1 MRTSTRWTVA
11 TLVVI
16 GFAGL
21 VLRRSRVPTATER
34 DDPAVAGVTLGLG

>member
-1 MRTSTRWTVA
+1 MLVA

-16 GFAGL
+16 GLAGL